1 MEEFGEGALPANRY
15 CIARVHGFVLNDYPL
30 FLKRHGKMA
39 MSERDTEL
47 YIVLDTGAG
56 YIDRQKLAMGMIIP
70 FDLKD
75 SDKGLRIF
83 PLTCI
88 RQGLAVFTDIKSKSR
103 TCFVAISPRST
114 WGVLFTSQIRHLRAN
129 RQSDEEEDCSS
140 DEDDSSCNEQLLN
153 EFF

>member
-1 MEEFGEGALPANRY
+1 MPWVDWVLIKWPVKEFGEGALPANRH

-47 YIVLDTGAG
+47 YIVLDMGAG

-114 WGVLFTSQIRHLRAN
+114 WGVLFTS
-129 RQSDEEEDCSS
+129 
-140 DEDDSSCNEQLLN
+140 
-153 EFF
+153 